1 MTTKQSMRY
10 FVCQTE
16 WGPPCGSGGEG
27 HGGAVDPATSTSS
40 DLFSA
45 LRAMYQ
51 EVVGD
56 AGWGGVASTL
66 SVVFFSPA
74 TRLSV
79 VRCPAAREEECRACL
94 SLIRVV
100 RRRGVAV
107 HVLQCVST
115 VRALK
120 EALQRVSGGVVHSL
134 KEAQGGVKVLDD
146 AFFAALEE
154 EALGAI

>member
-1 MTTKQSMRY
+1 M
-10 FVCQTE
+10 
-16 WGPPCGSGGEG
+16 
-27 HGGAVDPATSTSS
+27 A
-40 DLFSA
+40 
-45 LRAMYQ
+45 
-51 EVVGD
+51 
-56 AGWGGVASTL
+56 
-66 SVVFFSPA
+66 VVFFSPA

-115 VRALK
+115 VRGLK
-120 EALQRVSGGVVHSL
+120 EALQRVSAGVVHSL

-146 AFFAALEE
+146 AFFTALEE